1 MAVEIEYTK
10 SADQVD
16 HIITTLRETASEKCK
31 VEIAKANAY
40 REGYVTAL
48 FDLQDRILRYRTV
61 IKEEG
66 AKDENA

>member
-1 MAVEIEYTK
+1 MAVKIECTK

-16 HIITTLRETASEKCK
+16 NIITALREKASVKCNME
-31 VEIAKANAY
+31 VAKANAY

-66 AKDENA
+66 VKDENT